1 LYSLN
6 SILGQSN
13 IYLILLYRQTNMFK
27 LPLYHSRGRTH
38 RQNGTRRNCSVQC
51 LTSALH
57 QILSTFNAVANISN
71 YLLSIKRLAPRLLN
85 RRWLYINQLCTY
97 MSWCIFAARR
107 NVQRDLCYRVVSI
120 RMFVCLIRSC
130 VVSKRVNLFSNIF
143 FTIWQPSQ
151 SSFS

>member
-1 LYSLN
+1 MYSLN

-38 RQNGTRRNCSVQC
+38 RQNGTRRHCSVQC

-85 RRWLYINQLCTY
+85 RRWLYINQLYLHVVVYFCRATQRT
-97 MSWCIFAARR
+97 ARPMLSCG
-107 NVQRDLCYRVVSI
+107 VHPYVCLSDT
-120 RMFVCLIRSC
+120 FVCCIETSKLIL
-130 VVSKRVNLFSNIF
+130 KHF
-143 FTIWQPSQ
+143 FHHLAAPPI
-151 SSFS
+151 